1 MAARISHL
9 SRTCH
14 LKGRYIAGIFAE
26 LYPDQVNW
34 LIQTP
39 VFVRISLCLQ
49 LRHRSSLRRQFHH
62 LELEQV
68 DVIVE
73 VNGHIH
79 TPMTAAVL
87 YRDIETQAREI
98 C

>member
-39 VFVRISLCLQ
+39 VFVRFINENSHALPAVRLNWPESLSQ
-49 LRHRSSLRRQFHH
+49 PLRIMRLS
-62 LELEQV
+62 
-68 DVIVE
+68 
-73 VNGHIH
+73 
-79 TPMTAAVL
+79 
-87 YRDIETQAREI
+87 
-98 C
+98 